1 MTQSP
6 RRLFG
11 WLTLGMPLLACASA
25 AFAAEE
31 QHAPAGLN
39 LPLFSI
45 LPFALLLLAIAILP
59 LTWHHPWEKLR
70 NKAIISWG
78 LALPVAI
85 WFFRHDPGLLA
96 HTGLEYLAFMAL
108 LGSLYVISG
117 GILFTGDLR
126 ATPLVNTAFLAIGAI
141 LANAIGTTGASML
154 LIRPLLETNLERE
167 RKAHIPIFF
176 IFVVSNVGGCLTP
189 LGDPPLFL
197 GFLRGVPFTW
207 TFGLFPEWL
216 LMIGMLLAT
225 FYVVDWFAVKRETRQ
240 ALRLDRE
247 HLRPLHFAGRFNFV
261 YLAGVIAAVFL
272 PVWPRILAM
281 LALAWLSL
289 RTTKSWI
296 HDRNRFTFYPIQ
308 EVAILFAGIFAAMIP
323 ALLILESRGA
333 SLGIH
338 EPWQFFWLTG
348 GLSTFL
354 DNAPTYLTFASL
366 ALGLHVGE
374 TAGHAAPVGAPL
386 LALAQHPEGAQI
398 LRAISLGAV
407 FMGANSYIGNGPN
420 FMVKAIAE
428 ERKVAMPSFFGYMAW
443 SVGILVPMFLVVT
456 WIFFR

>member
-1 MTQSP
+1 MKD
-6 RRLFG
+6 
-11 WLTLGMPLLACASA
+11 LGES
-25 AFAAEE
+25 
-31 QHAPAGLN
+31 
-39 LPLFSI
+39 LPLYSI
-45 LPFALLLLAIAILP
+45 LPFAALLLAIAILP
-59 LTWHHPWEKLR
+59 LLWPHPWERLK
-70 NKAIISWG
+70 NKAIVAWG

-85 WFFRHDPGLLA
+85 WFLRHDASHLA
-96 HTGLEYLAFMAL
+96 HTGLEYLAFIAL

-126 ATPLVNTAFLAIGAI
+126 ATPLVNTAFLAVGGV
-141 LANAIGTTGASML
+141 LANLIGTTGASML
-154 LIRPLLETNLERE
+154 LIRPLLETNMERE
-167 RKAHIPIFF
+167 RKQHIPIFF

-216 LMIGMLLAT
+216 LMMGLLLVT
-225 FYVVDWFAVKRETRQ
+225 FFAIDSLAVRRETRA
-240 ALRLDRE
+240 ALRLDRAHQRKL
-247 HLRPLHFAGRFNFV
+247 HLAGTHNFL
-261 YLAGVIAAVFL
+261 YLAGVLGAVFL
-272 PVWPRILAM
+272 PVWPRIGAM
-281 LALAWLSL
+281 LGLAWLSL
-289 RTTKSWI
+289 ATTKRWI
-296 HDRNRFTFYPIQ
+296 HDRNRFSFYPIQ
-308 EVAILFAGIFAAMIP
+308 EVAILFAGIFVAMIP
-323 ALLILESRGA
+323 ALLILEARGA
-333 SLGIH
+333 SFGIR

-366 ALGLHVGE
+366 ALGLHGLGE
-374 TAGHAAPVGAPL
+374 GAGHAEGGPL
-386 LALAQHPEGAQI
+386 LALIHHGDGEQL

-443 SVGILVPMFLVVT
+443 SVAILVPMFLPVT
-456 WIFFR
+456 